1 MSIEGGRAAEQPK
14 AKELQQFLNKNM
26 GETSDNLRTS
36 ERAQVDSIENYFGV
50 SSSEGG
56 KKTGGEVIDLLSD
69 SDSDSDSDSV
79 ESFVMY

>member
-26 GETSDNLRTS
+26 SETSNNLRTS
-36 ERAQVDSIENYFGV
+36 GRAQVDYFGV

-56 KKTGGEVIDLLSD
+56 KKAGGEVIDLLSD